1 MSLIALHADEHG
13 AQVMTDTLAYTVT
26 ARHLRQ
32 ATKVFA
38 LPHLDAAV
46 LAHGGTRE
54 FSNFWAVHASLRAG
68 AATFDELA
76 DTAPAALAEL
86 WREVVAMTEHRNAVY
101 GARSTVP
108 RAIAL
113 AVGYSHRHRRF
124 RALAYQSDGAFEPI
138 ELHGLW
144 VIPSPLNVRPSTI
157 EQARLEETLQQLHDD
172 ADIAR
177 LLGQLPEPAVP
188 VTDDEWAALARDVRQ
203 QRAVDADLYSGLK
216 MYVGGDAL
224 LTRLERGRQSTG
236 RLLTFDD
243 SGAEFTQMMA
253 GSLHPA
259 GQLGQCPCGDGSR
272 FRDCCLAELNDQPCP
287 CGSGRTFASC
297 CRVDH
302 AAGSPPP
309 SDRRDTLAP

>member
-1 MSLIALHADEHG
+1 MSLIALHADQHG
-13 AQVMTDTLAYTVT
+13 AQVMTDTLSYTVT

-68 AATFDELA
+68 ATTFDELT
-76 DTAPAALAEL
+76 DTAPAALSDL
-86 WREVVAMTEHRNAVY
+86 WREIEQMTEHRNAIY

-113 AVGYSHRHRRF
+113 AAGYSQRHQRF
-124 RALAYQSDGAFEPI
+124 RALAYQSDGAFEPV

-144 VIPSPLNVRPSTI
+144 VIPSPLDVRPSEI
-157 EQARLEETLQQLHDD
+157 EQARLEETFQQLHGGTY
-172 ADIAR
+172 AVRALAR
-177 LLGQLPEPAVP
+177 LPEPAVP
-188 VTDDEWAALARDVRQ
+188 VTDGDWTALARDVRQ
-203 QRAVDADLYSGLK
+203 QRAVEADLYSGLK
-216 MYVGGDAL
+216 MYIGGDAL
-224 LTRLERGRQSTG
+224 LTRLERGQQTTR

-243 SGAEFTQMMA
+243 SGPEFEQMMA

-259 GQLGQCPCGDGSR
+259 GQLGPCPCGDGGR
-272 FRDCCLAELNDQPCP
+272 FRDCCLTELNDQPCP
-287 CGSGRTFASC
+287 CGSARTFADC
-297 CRVDH
+297 CLVDLP
-302 AAGSPPP
+302 AAVGP
-309 SDRRDTLAP
+309 A